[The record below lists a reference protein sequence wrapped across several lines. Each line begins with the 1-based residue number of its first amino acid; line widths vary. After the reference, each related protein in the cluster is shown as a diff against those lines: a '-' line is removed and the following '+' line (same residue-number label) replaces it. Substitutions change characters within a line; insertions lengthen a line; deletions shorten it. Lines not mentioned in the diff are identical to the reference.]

1 MTGAVRIEPPET
13 ESGARTHRSTDSP
26 FIVGA
31 ENRPRQIPSP
41 AQSRRA
47 VPSCPSLTLTV
58 SLPFHGCWQLR
69 MENKIGSLEVG
80 KYADMAIFAK
90 SLRKIAPEHL
100 IEQAKVVGTLLNGK
114 FTYRDG
120 M

>member
-1 MTGAVRIEPPET
+1 
-13 ESGARTHRSTDSP
+13 
-26 FIVGA
+26 
-31 ENRPRQIPSP
+31 
-41 AQSRRA
+41 
-47 VPSCPSLTLTV
+47 
-58 SLPFHGCWQLR
+58 

-80 KYADMAIFAK
+80 KCADMAIFAK